1 MESGHVKIL
10 YGVCGEG
17 RGHASRSRI
26 LIRFLQQKGHEVCIV
41 AGGKAY
47 AILSEEFDRIQKI
60 ESPQGFYR
68 GNQVRI
74 LYTLLHTAYQT
85 IASASVSF
93 LKVRRLIREFQP
105 DLLITDAE
113 PISHIASRFSNIK
126 RVCIDNPSA
135 LIYRKIP
142 KKIREY
148 PAWLFLFFT
157 LKTSL
162 LGAEKYIIYDF
173 FEEQINNPKVL
184 FLKPLIQPG
193 IRRQLSTSGDHIFI
207 YQTSLTFSSLFTC
220 LKNFDETFVIYG
232 FNKDMIDENLI
243 FKRFNDD
250 EFYHDFASSKAVIV
264 NGGFTAISEAL
275 YLKKPIFS
283 LPIRHQFEQA
293 FNAKCIERMG
303 VGVSHQK
310 FREEDLKNFLDNL
323 GSFQKHLQKYEA
335 GNQDEILAR
344 IEQEIQNVLNKK
356 K

>member
-1 MESGHVKIL
+1 VKIL

-26 LIRFLQQKGHEVCIV
+26 LIHHLQGKGHEVYIV

-47 AILSEEFDRIQKI
+47 TILSEEFDETLKI
-60 ESPQGFYR
+60 ESPQGFYKE
-68 GNQVRI
+68 NQVRI

-85 IASASVSF
+85 IARAPVSF
-93 LKVRRLIREFQP
+93 FKVRRLIQEFQP
-105 DLLITDAE
+105 NLLITDAE
-113 PISHIASRFSNIK
+113 PISHIAARFSPIK
-126 RVCIDNPSA
+126 RVSIDNPTA
-135 LIYRKIP
+135 LLYRKIP
-142 KKIREY
+142 KKIRDY

-173 FEEQINNPKVL
+173 SEEQINNPRVL

-193 IRRQLSTSGDHIFI
+193 IRQYTPTSGDHVFV
-207 YQTSLTFSSLFTC
+207 YQTSLTFSSLFTS
-220 LKNFDETFVIYG
+220 LKKFDETFLIYG
-232 FNKDMIDENLI
+232 FNKDRIDENLI
-243 FKRFNDD
+243 FKRFNNE
-250 EFYHDFASSKAVIV
+250 EFYHDLATCKAAIV
-264 NGGFTAISEAL
+264 NGGFTTISEAL

-303 VGVSHQK
+303 VGISHQR
-310 FREEDLKNFLDNL
+310 FCEDNLKNFLDNL
-323 GSFQKHLQKYEA
+323 TSFQEHLQKYNP
-335 GNQDEILAR
+335 GNQDETLAR
-344 IEQEIQNVLNKK
+344 IEQEIQNITIKK